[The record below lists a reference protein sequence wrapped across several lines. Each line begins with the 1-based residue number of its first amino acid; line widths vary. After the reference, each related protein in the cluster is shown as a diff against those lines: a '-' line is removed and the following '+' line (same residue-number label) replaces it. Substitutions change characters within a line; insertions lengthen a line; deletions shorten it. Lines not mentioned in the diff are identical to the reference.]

1 LELPR
6 RQTVIL
12 HTTNGPVGGG
22 TFRVRI
28 SGANSFSGSTIGGGL
43 NNNND
48 NDSNDN
54 SRDRGNRGGETL
66 TVPENGI
73 LHIRMKN
80 GTSQDIDLSRV
91 RNISVRQ

>member
-1 LELPR
+1 
-6 RQTVIL
+6 L

-28 SGANSFSGSTIGGGL
+28 GGANSFSTSLLGGGN

-48 NDSNDN
+48 NNDNNDN
-54 SRDRGNRGGETL
+54 SRDRDNRGGETIN
-66 TVPENGI
+66 VPENGI
-73 LHIRMKN
+73 LHIKMKN
-80 GTSQDIDLSRV
+80 GTTQDIDLSRV